1 MNYKKYLKGK
11 VILITGGTGSFGTT
25 VMKRLLTLEPKRII
39 IFSRD
44 EKKQEDMR
52 NTYKSNL
59 LHYVIGDVRDIN
71 SVDQAMQ
78 GVDYVFHAAA
88 LKQVPSC
95 ELFPIES
102 FKTNTM
108 GSYNVM
114 IYAAKH
120 NVKRV
125 VILTTDKAVYPIN
138 AMGMSKAMMEKLMV
152 ACSKN
157 FKTIYCGVRYGNVL
171 YSRGSV
177 IPYFVSLVKKNEP
190 LQVTNLNM
198 TRFLLSLDDAV
209 ELVFETLVGGKTGEI
224 YVRKS
229 PACTMETLA
238 KAICELFQYDKG
250 YVEVGVRPG
259 EKMHE
264 TLIASEDKPL
274 TSENTRRLN
283 IKETIELL
291 LTLPEIQE
299 ERRIYEANR

>member
-25 VMKRLLTLEPKRII
+25 VVKRLLTLEPKKII

-52 NTYKSNL
+52 NTYKSPL
-59 LHYVIGDVRDIN
+59 LYYIIGDIRDE
-71 SVDQAMQ
+71 QAIDRAME

-95 ELFPIES
+95 EVYPLEAI
-102 FKTNTM
+102 KTNTI
-108 GSYNVM
+108 GAWNVM
-114 IYAAKH
+114 FYAAKN

-138 AMGMSKAMMEKLMV
+138 AMGISKAMMEKLMIS
-152 ACSKN
+152 CSKD

-177 IPYFVSLVKKNEP
+177 IPYFVSLIKKGEP
-190 LQVTNLNM
+190 LRVTNLKM
-198 TRFLLSLDDAV
+198 TRFLLPLEDAV
-209 ELVFETLVGGKTGEI
+209 ELVLETLINGKTGQI
-224 YVRKS
+224 YVRNS

-238 KAICELFQYDKG
+238 KAMCELFKYDKG
-250 YVEVGVRPG
+250 YKEIGARDG
-259 EKMHE
+259 EKTHE
-264 TLIASEDKPL
+264 TLIASERVPL
-274 TSENTRRLN
+274 TSENTERLDVEQT
-283 IKETIELL
+283 KQLL

-299 ERRIYEANR
+299 ERRIYEANH